1 MRKFALPLCAG
12 MLVLGFTLVLAGF
25 LAPPASGEDP
35 ADKGKAKS
43 PQDVLK
49 LSFKRPAVRATL
61 AQAIADL
68 SKLAEVKIVV
78 DWQGLIETGVK
89 PEAAVTLPAAEA
101 TGDKLLE
108 QTLVAVA
115 TKGNPLAWC
124 MVDDSLCV
132 TTQARVLRRDRLIVA
147 APGEAAA
154 TSRPAEAKTPL
165 RVAAPAVGRKFS
177 FDKTPLGEV
186 VAFLQSV
193 SGVNFHAN
201 YTAMETSGVNKDTPV
216 TMEVSG
222 ISVAKALDLITESLS
237 GGKGKLDSIY
247 WIVEDGIVKIT
258 TGTSLDGKVQTRV
271 YDVGDL
277 LMSIPNFEG
286 PRMNMSIATG
296 NTTNN
301 STSNGFY
308 NTTNNGT
315 GAGGSSTSITPDQQ
329 KVEMQNKLSG
339 IIQKSIGDDM
349 WQPQGKG
356 SISFL
361 RNMMVVSQTQLG
373 FLLLEKSAVLK

>member
-25 LAPPASGEDP
+25 LASPASGEDP
-35 ADKGKAKS
+35 ADKAKS

-101 TGDKLLE
+101 TVDKLLE

-132 TTQARVLRRDRLIVA
+132 TTQARVLRRDRRIVA

-154 TSRPAEAKTPL
+154 TSRPAEARTPP
-165 RVAAPAVGRKFS
+165 RVAAPAAGRKFS
-177 FDKTPLGEV
+177 FDKTPLSEV

-201 YTAMETSGVNKDTPV
+201 YTAMETSGINKDTPV

-247 WIVEDGIVKIT
+247 WVVEDGVVKIT
-258 TGTSLDGKVQTRV
+258 TGTALDGKLQTRV

-277 LMSIPNFEG
+277 LMNIPNFEG
-286 PRMNMSIATG
+286 PRLNLNMQTG
-296 NTTNN
+296 NSTTGNSTNN
-301 STSNGFY
+301 GIY

-315 GAGGSSTSITPDQQ
+315 TGGSSSSITPDQT

-356 SISFL
+356 NISFL